1 MANDDRAR
9 KPGEGS
15 RDYCERMRETEKALS
30 RQVQRG
36 EMSIAS
42 GDAMAGIAGITNDDR
57 SQSPIEKD
65 I

>member
-1 MANDDRAR
+1 MANEDRAR
-9 KPGEGS
+9 KTGEGS
-15 RDYCERMRETEKALS
+15 RDYCARMRETEKALS

-36 EMSIAS
+36 EMSVAS

-57 SQSPIEKD
+57 AQNPINKD